1 MTNSFGETTHLGIFA
16 AGDVVLGAKTVVQAA
31 AYAKMVADA
40 MDKYMRRELAEA
52 RRPNAVSE
60 FPSNPSPA

>member
-1 MTNSFGETTHLGIFA
+1 M
-16 AGDVVLGAKTVVQAA
+16 LGAKTVVQAA

-60 FPSNPSPA
+60 FPSNLSPA